1 VLWLFTGLIILI
13 ALGAALWNAPR
24 WVVPW
29 IAARFPGCLYF
40 VRTERPLVA
49 LTIDDGPDPST
60 TPRILDELAR
70 HHAHATFFLVSERV
84 RRNEA
89 LVAQLARSG
98 HEIANH
104 LTRDEPS
111 IKLPPARF
119 ERELLAADSVLT
131 VFGPRRWI
139 RPGSGWYNRRM
150 LATMRRHGYS
160 CSLGSVYPFDAAI
173 PWSWLASR
181 YVLSSARPGDIIIL
195 HDAGSRG
202 RRTAATL
209 RRVLPELA
217 RRGLQV
223 VTLSELV
230 RAAR

>member
-1 VLWLFTGLIILI
+1 VFWLCAGLIALA

-24 WVVPW
+24 WIVPW
-29 IAARFPGCLYF
+29 IAARFPGCLYS
-40 VRTERPLVA
+40 VSTERPLVA
-49 LTIDDGPDPST
+49 LTIDDGPDAST

-70 HHAHATFFLVSERV
+70 YHAHATFFLISERV
-84 RRNEA
+84 RGNEA
-89 LVAQLARSG
+89 LVAQLARSE
-98 HEIANH
+98 HEIASH

-111 IKLPPARF
+111 IKLAPARF
-119 ERELLAADSVLT
+119 ERELITADSVLAA
-131 VFGPRRWI
+131 FGPRRWL
-139 RPGSGWYNRRM
+139 RPGSGWYTPQM
-150 LATMRRHGYS
+150 VATMSRHGYA

-195 HDAGSRG
+195 HDAGARG

-209 RRVLPELA
+209 RHVLPELA
-217 RRGLQV
+217 RRGLQA

>member
-1 VLWLFTGLIILI
+1 MLWLFAGFIALT

-24 WVVPW
+24 WIVPW

-40 VRTERPLVA
+40 VHTERPLVA
-49 LTIDDGPDPST
+49 LTIDDGPDSST
-60 TPRILDELAR
+60 TPGILDELGR
-70 HHAHATFFLVSERV
+70 NHAHATFFLISERV
-84 RRNEA
+84 RGNQA

-111 IKLPPARF
+111 IKLPPERF

-131 VFGPRRWI
+131 AFAPPRWV
-139 RPGSGWYNRRM
+139 RPGSGWYNPSM
-150 LATMRRHGYS
+150 LTTMRRHGYE

-173 PWSWLASR
+173 PWSWLASS
-181 YVLSSARPGDIIIL
+181 YVLSSARPGDIIVL

-217 RRGLQV
+217 RRGLRV

>member
-1 VLWLFTGLIILI
+1 VLWLFTGLIALT

-24 WVVPW
+24 WIVPW

-49 LTIDDGPDPST
+49 LTIDDGPDSST

-70 HHAHATFFLVSERV
+70 HHARATFFLISERV
-84 RRNEA
+84 RHNEA

-111 IKLPPARF
+111 IRLPPTRF

-173 PWSWLASR
+173 PSSWLASR
-181 YVLSSARPGDIIIL
+181 YVLSSAHPGDIIIL

-209 RRVLPELA
+209 QRVLPELR